1 MQDDDD
7 RSEMMYLKVHKV
19 SGEVMVAVCDC
30 ELLGKTFDEGDLCL
44 SVESAFFGEEEA
56 TAREV
61 AKALAGAT
69 IANMVGEKAVACAIE
84 TSCIEG
90 ENVLRICG
98 VPTAQMVRM

>member
-1 MQDDDD
+1 MEDE
-7 RSEMMYLKVHKV
+7 RTETMCLKVHKIR
-19 SGEVMVAVCDC
+19 GEVMVAVCDS

-44 SVESAFFGEEEA
+44 SVEPAFFGEDEA

-90 ENVLRICG
+90 KNVLRIGG